1 MNHLIAAYPM
11 RYRTQRALLPEREY
25 LFAAQQPELTMSHTE
40 AAIGNLGH
48 MKVEYG
54 DRENSVAML
63 S

>member
-1 MNHLIAAYPM
+1 
-11 RYRTQRALLPEREY
+11 
-25 LFAAQQPELTMSHTE
+25 MSHTE

-63 S
+63 MLVVC